1 VLEDP
6 DRSRRRRGV
15 QLPYGFLSYGR
26 TPHIPESD
34 QPPDR
39 HLRRFHSQLSE
50 NLMHVTALGPT
61 IPAVYLDQRIPL
73 GSTWQQELKRRL
85 ARSQVLVPVLSWRLF
100 DSSWC
105 TLEWECFQWRQQ
117 QQRKQGTFTSNAV
130 MPVLWNELG
139 PDDIPP
145 PYSEVQFNH
154 QDLDPD
160 YARLGLL
167 GLLKHGRHA
176 TFGKVVYQ
184 LALEIE
190 RVAARAGL
198 EPCEPS
204 DFDALFDSLN
214 GPTGEE
220 P

>member
-1 VLEDP
+1 VLEGLDH
-6 DRSRRRRGV
+6 SRLRLGV
-15 QLPYGFLSYGR
+15 QQPYGYLSYGR

-34 QPPDR
+34 QPADR
-39 HLRRFHSQLSE
+39 YLRRFHSQLSE
-50 NLMHVTALGPT
+50 DLMQVTTLGPT

-105 TLEWECFQWRQQ
+105 TLEWECFQRRQQ
-117 QQRKQGTFTSNAV
+117 QQRNQGTFIRNAV
-130 MPVLWNELG
+130 VPVLWNELR
-139 PDDIPP
+139 PDDIPR

-160 YARLGLL
+160 YAKLGLL
-167 GLLKHGRHA
+167 GLLQHSRFP
-176 TFGKVVYQ
+176 TFRRVVYQ
-184 LALEIE
+184 LALEIV
-190 RVAARAGL
+190 RVAACVGL

-214 GPTGEE
+214 GRAGEE